1 MSRQLHISSLFSALA
16 LVSLCMSA
24 AVQDWKAGEA
34 ASPEAL
40 VQAETQPG
48 LHG

>member
-16 LVSLCMSA
+16 LIALCMGVAVDKAQADAPA
-24 AVQDWKAGEA
+24 AV
-34 ASPEAL
+34 
-40 VQAETQPG
+40 VQAENAPG